1 MEDYRLEQSGQE
13 VQDILNGAAMQ
24 VDLNSEVERATEAE
38 NILDGKIDAE
48 EERAKV
54 LKKPMPTTSTPSR
67 RKIPSGA
74 SSSNKVGNSQRRQR
88 RGASS

>member
-1 MEDYRLEQSGQE
+1 MEDYRLEQSGQQ

-54 LKKPMPTTSTPSR
+54 AEKANATATITIFMIFLFIKSPY
-67 RKIPSGA
+67 I
-74 SSSNKVGNSQRRQR
+74 
-88 RGASS
+88 

>member
-48 EERAKV
+48 EERAKAAE
-54 LKKPMPTTSTPSR
+54 KANAD
-67 RKIPSGA
+67 RKS
-74 SSSNKVGNSQRRQR
+74 VV
-88 RGASS
+88 